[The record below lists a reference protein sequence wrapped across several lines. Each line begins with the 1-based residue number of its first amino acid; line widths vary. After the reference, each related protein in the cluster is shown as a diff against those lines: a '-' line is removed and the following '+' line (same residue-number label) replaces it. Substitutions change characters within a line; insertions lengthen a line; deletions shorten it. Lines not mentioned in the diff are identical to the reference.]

1 MMLIFQRRWSYWE
14 KDNDFFD
21 YPSARILVFEKLLK
35 KFRGVKFSLEGL
47 DIASRH
53 IAPLATNPVPRLISC
68 KVRLLQVKHALLLP
82 QIEPA
87 RHVSDTKRT
96 ISPSFRILTFL

>member
-1 MMLIFQRRWSYWE
+1 MLIFQRRWSYWE
-14 KDNDFFD
+14 KDTNFFD

-35 KFRGVKFSLEGL
+35 KFGGVKFSLEGL
-47 DIASRH
+47 DIASQH
-53 IAPLATNPVPRLISC
+53 IAPLATNPVPRLVSC
-68 KVRLLQVKHALLLP
+68 EVRLPLIKHALLLP

-96 ISPSFRILTFL
+96 FSPSFRSQTFL